1 MQIGDMIYYVRRRF
15 SKYDV
20 LDLRL
25 RTVEENYFVGSE
37 KDSKQAFLF
46 RNRDINDV
54 VFLHRKDAVKEA
66 KEREKTMVKRVYT
79 ETEYE
84 EYWNKVLTNGISVV

>member
-1 MQIGDMIYYVRRRF
+1 MQIGDKVYYVRRRF

-46 RNRDINDV
+46 RNRDIDDV
-54 VFLHRKDAVKEA
+54 VFLHRADAIKEA
-66 KEREKTMVKRVYT
+66 KEREKTMVKREYT

-84 EYWNKVLTNGISVV
+84 EY